1 MQKTEDE
8 GQQNYSPMFII
19 GNTIVSD
26 AIIEQNFV
34 CNIEKCKGAC
44 CIEGDQGAPLAS
56 EDIEKITEHLMHIKP
71 YMSEQGKKLLAD
83 RGFYEV
89 DNDGDTVTT
98 CLPAGECVFVVYDEN
113 LNLACAIQK
122 ANAEQEFDYPK
133 PISCHLYPIR
143 VSNFKQMDALSY
155 HEWQV
160 CSPACAL
167 GKQLKVPVYKFLE
180 EPLVRKYGQE
190 WWDELYAI
198 AKDWGK

>member
-1 MQKTEDE
+1 MQNTEEE

-44 CIEGDQGAPLAS
+44 CIEGDQGAPLDN
-56 EDIEKITEHLMHIKP
+56 EDIEQITENMMHIKP
-71 YMSEQGKKLLAD
+71 YMSDKGRKLLAD
-83 RGFYEV
+83 KGFYET
-89 DNDGDTVTT
+89 DSDGDKVTT
-98 CLPAGECVFVVYDEN
+98 CLPTGECVFVVYDNVN
-113 LNLACAIQK
+113 LGCAIQK
-122 ANAEQEFDYPK
+122 ANTEQKFDYPK

-143 VSNFKQMDALSY
+143 VSNFKQYDALGY
-155 HEWQV
+155 HEWNL
-160 CSPACAL
+160 CSPACTL
-167 GKQLKVPVYKFLE
+167 GNQLKVPVYKFLE

-190 WWDELYAI
+190 WWDELHTI